1 MFCPLSC
8 LRPALLQLAL
18 SKGLNMKTYITKSKA
33 GHYTVTIK
41 DTRKIVLFHKRY
53 ISTIVLAR
61 EIANNFLA
69 GA

>member
-1 MFCPLSC
+1 
-8 LRPALLQLAL
+8 
-18 SKGLNMKTYITKSKA
+18 
-33 GHYTVTIK
+33 VTIK
-41 DTRKIVLFHKRY
+41 DARKIVLFHQRR